1 MFEWRQEGNKVFV
14 KEPKGEIYFIVPE
27 DFSLQDTNK
36 DLLKLVE
43 YTLFSP
49 HYKEEFKKSKLE
61 KYNWTRNKGKNIG
74 HSFSTGADSTAAM
87 LLLPEDTILFYH
99 ERSEY
104 LGGQM
109 DQSNALNM
117 INKMNRQVVISKS
130 DNERINIFHG
140 KIRGSFSTDFSCCA
154 GLILLADYL
163 DLGYIST
170 GTMLGSTYIRKGWAY
185 QDFGQSE
192 YWTRWN
198 YLFKKVGLELMFPVG
213 GASEVITNKLVQNS
227 KYKDLAYSCI
237 RGKLGEECG
246 FCYKCFRKGLL
257 NNKSIKVISDEVLHY
272 LETKPLKQGDSMIYA
287 YQNSGVNIPLLKEY
301 DEIDVSW
308 SERFYEM
315 GLELV
320 PNEFRR
326 FIVSKLIENDIH
338 FMNEQNVS
346 SMKEFNI
353 K

>member
-1 MFEWRQEGNKVFV
+1 MFEWRQERNKVFV
-14 KEPKGEIYFIVPE
+14 KEPKGEIYFVVPD
-27 DFSLQDTNK
+27 DFSLKDTNP

-49 HYKEEFKKSKLE
+49 YYKDEFKKSKLE
-61 KYNWTRNKGKNIG
+61 KHNWTRKKGKNIG
-74 HSFSTGADSTAAM
+74 HSLSTGADSTAAM

-117 INKMNRQVVISKS
+117 IEKMDKKVHISKS
-130 DNERINIFHG
+130 DNERVNIFHG
-140 KIRGSFSTDFSCCA
+140 KIRGSFSTDFACCA

-170 GTMLGSTYIRKGWAY
+170 GTMLGSTYVRKGWAY

-192 YWTRWN
+192 YWTRWS

-237 RGKLGEECG
+237 RGSLGKECRL
-246 FCYKCFRKGLL
+246 CYKCFRKGLL
-257 NNKSIKVISDEVLHY
+257 NNIPQQMSEEVFHY

-287 YQNSGVNIPLLKEY
+287 MQKSGVDIPLLKEY
-301 DEIDVSW
+301 NEIDVSW

-320 PNEFRR
+320 PDEFRKY
-326 FIVSKLIENDIH
+326 IVSKIIESGIQ
-338 FMNEQNVS
+338 FMNEKDVK